1 MLLQRWDP
9 FRDMR
14 RMDNL
19 ANRFWR
25 AYGVGDETAAQA
37 LPLDVVQHEEDVV
50 VRASLPGVKTDDVE
64 ITVEDGVLTI
74 TTADESQPEEQDG
87 RYLVRERRSGKYHRA
102 LRLPD
107 TVDANKAQTQYVD
120 GVLTITFPK
129 VEAKKAKRLEIKAG

>member
-25 AYGVGDETAAQA
+25 AYGVGDEIAARA

-74 TTADESQPEEQDG
+74 TAADESQPEEQDG

-107 TVDANKAQTQYVD
+107 TVDADKAETQYVD

>member
-25 AYGVGDETAAQA
+25 AYGVGDETAARA

-50 VRASLPGVKTDDVE
+50 VRASLPGVKADDVE
-64 ITVEDGVLTI
+64 VTVEDGVLRI

>member
-107 TVDANKAQTQYVD
+107 TVDADKAQTQYVD

>member
-9 FRDMR
+9 FRDVR
-14 RMDNL
+14 RMDIL

-25 AYGVGDETAAQA
+25 AYGVGDEIAARA
-37 LPLDVVQHEEDVV
+37 LPLDVVQREEDVV

-74 TTADESQPEEQDG
+74 TADDESQREEQND

-107 TVDANKAQTQYVD
+107 TVDADKADTQYVD

-129 VEAKKAKRLEIKAG
+129 VEAKKAKKLEIKAG

>member
-14 RMDNL
+14 RMDRL

-25 AYGVGDETAAQA
+25 AYGVGDEIAARA

-50 VRASLPGVKTDDVE
+50 VRASLPGVKADDVE
-64 ITVEDGVLTI
+64 VTVEDGVLRI
-74 TTADESQPEEQDG
+74 TAADESEREEQKG
-87 RYLVRERRSGKYHRA
+87 SYLVRERRSGKHHRA

-107 TVDANKAQTQYVD
+107 TVDADKAETQYVD

-129 VEAKKAKRLEIKAG
+129 VEAKKAKRLEIKTG

>member
-14 RMDNL
+14 RMDSL

-25 AYGVGDETAAQA
+25 AYNVGDEIAARA

-50 VRASLPGVKTDDVE
+50 VRASLPGVKTDDVD

-74 TTADESQPEEQDG
+74 TAADESQPEEQDG

-107 TVDANKAQTQYVD
+107 TVDADKADTQYVD

>member
-25 AYGVGDETAAQA
+25 AYGVGDEMAARA

-107 TVDANKAQTQYVD
+107 TVDADKAETQYVD

>member
-107 TVDANKAQTQYVD
+107 TVDADKAETQYVD
-120 GVLTITFPK
+120 GVLTISFPK